1 MNAMNPRASVIIL
14 NWNGWED
21 TVECLESLYQINY
34 PNYDVV
40 LVDNASGDDSIER
53 IRDYCESIIK
63 PESNFYTY
71 QPTNKPVK
79 IFQQN
84 KEETELEPVKGK
96 LEGYNDLPSNERLVL
111 IENDKNYGFAEGNNI
126 GIRYAL
132 KTFKP
137 DYILLLNNDTVV
149 EPNFLTELIK
159 TGESNDKTAV
169 IGPKTYFYDY
179 NGKNDVVW
187 SVGGTVDLSRYPGY
201 HNINMDELHPP
212 VDHNSIME
220 VDWISGAVML
230 IKTDRL
236 SSSLLNSDFFFGCE
250 DVDLCI
256 EMENKGFSMAT
267 NLNSVVWHK
276 ASVSKNKVRF
286 RGLSREIKTNLKFMK
301 THEKNY
307 KLHLPI
313 HILQIIYTYSSMLIK
328 KLGRDIKNSLS

>member
-1 MNAMNPRASVIIL
+1 MNPLVSVIIL

-40 LVDNASGDDSIER
+40 LVDNDSSDDSIER
-53 IRDYCESIIK
+53 IRDYCEAKIK

-71 QPTNKPVK
+71 QSGNKPIK
-79 IFQQN
+79 IFQYT
-84 KEETELEPVKGK
+84 KEETELEPENEK
-96 LEGYNDLPSNERLVL
+96 LEGYSDIPSKDRLFL

-132 KTFKP
+132 KTLHP
-137 DYILLLNNDTVV
+137 DYVLLLNNDTVV
-149 EPNFLTELIK
+149 EPNFLSELLK
-159 TGESNDKTAV
+159 TGESNDKIAV
-169 IGPKTYFYDY
+169 VGPKTYFYDY
-179 NGKNDVVW
+179 NGRNDVVW

-201 HNINMDELHPP
+201 HNIDMDDNHPP
-212 VDHNSIME
+212 VDNHSIME

-236 SSSLLNSDFFFGCE
+236 SSSFLNSDFFFGCE

-256 EMENKGFSMAT
+256 EMEKKDLRMVT

-307 KLHLPI
+307 RLHLPI
-313 HILQIIYTYSSMLIK
+313 YILQINTRIHPCSLK
-328 KLGRDIKNSLS
+328 K

>member
-1 MNAMNPRASVIIL
+1 MNTMNPLVSVIIL

-40 LVDNASGDDSIER
+40 LVDNDSSDDSIER
-53 IRDYCESIIK
+53 IRDYCEAKIK

-71 QPTNKPVK
+71 QSGNKPIK
-79 IFQQN
+79 IFQYT
-84 KEETELEPVKGK
+84 KEETELEPENEK
-96 LEGYNDLPSNERLVL
+96 LDGYSDIPSKERLFL

-132 KTFKP
+132 KTLHP
-137 DYILLLNNDTVV
+137 DYVLLLNNDTVV

-159 TGESNDKTAV
+159 TGESNDKIAV
-169 IGPKTYFYDY
+169 VGPKTYFYDY
-179 NGKNDVVW
+179 NGRNDVVW

-201 HNINMDELHPP
+201 HNIDMDDHHPP
-212 VDHNSIME
+212 VDNHSIME

-236 SSSLLNSDFFFGCE
+236 SSSFLNSDFFFGCE

-256 EMENKGFSMAT
+256 EMEKKDFRMVT

-307 KLHLPI
+307 RLHLPI
-313 HILQIIYTYSSMLIK
+313 YILQIIYTYSSMLIK
-328 KLGRDIKNSLS
+328 KIGRDIKNSVS